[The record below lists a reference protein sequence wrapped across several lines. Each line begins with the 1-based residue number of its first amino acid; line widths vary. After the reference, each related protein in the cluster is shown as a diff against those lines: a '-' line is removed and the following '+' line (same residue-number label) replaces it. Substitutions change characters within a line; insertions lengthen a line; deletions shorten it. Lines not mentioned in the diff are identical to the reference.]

1 MYIVIG
7 GGGKVAESLAQ
18 RLLNSGHEVA
28 VIEESK
34 SRADRLATV
43 LKGRVMVVCGN
54 CCNAGSLT
62 EAGIEHADLIC
73 AVTGQDD
80 NNLATCEIAK
90 ALFKIPRTIARVNNP
105 KNERIFQSLGISAVS
120 STTVI
125 AQMVEEE
132 ATASTLKTI
141 MSLKHGAFTIMEIE
155 IPHSHSLETQ
165 GGCRVCD
172 LELPPSTI
180 LIAVSHGEQFDTVNG
195 QTTLMPG
202 DTVLVCSKTDVAD
215 DARRVLL
222 DL

>member
-28 VIEESK
+28 IIEQS
-34 SRADRLATV
+34 SVRADRLTTV
-43 LKGRVMVVCGN
+43 LKGRFMVVCGN
-54 CCNAGSLT
+54 CCDASALM

-90 ALFKIPRTIARVNNP
+90 ALFKIPRSIARVNNP
-105 KNERIFQSLGISAVS
+105 RNERIFHSLGIGAVS
-120 STTVI
+120 PTTVV
-125 AQMVEEE
+125 AQMIEEE
-132 ATASTLKTI
+132 AMASTLKTI

-155 IPHSHSLETQ
+155 IPRSHKLETE

-172 LELPPSTI
+172 LALPPSTI

-195 QTTLMPG
+195 QTTLMP
-202 DTVLVCSKTDVAD
+202 
-215 DARRVLL
+215 
-222 DL
+222 